1 MFVTD
6 NVQDTKLLKICPFS
20 MQNGSV
26 IFYTTGPGL
35 LETNNTLKIWL
46 MLLQKPEL
54 IKTKLSFEAVKI
66 GRKRGNIV

>member
-1 MFVTD
+1 
-6 NVQDTKLLKICPFS
+6 